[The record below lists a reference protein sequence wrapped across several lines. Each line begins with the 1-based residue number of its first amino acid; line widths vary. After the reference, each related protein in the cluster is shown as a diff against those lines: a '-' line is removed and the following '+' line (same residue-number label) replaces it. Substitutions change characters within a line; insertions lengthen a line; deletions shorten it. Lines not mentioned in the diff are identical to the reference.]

1 MTFSRFLSPKNGN
14 IPILYYEIFVINVT
28 NNESEF
34 SSIANISD
42 PLTGSTF
49 SYSLNNLLIN

>member
-1 MTFSRFLSPKNGN
+1 MTFSRLLSPKNGN
-14 IPILYYEIFVINVT
+14 IPIIYYEIFVRNVT
-28 NNESEF
+28 NNEIEI